1 MRAGCLVPCPV
12 CQRVG
17 HTASVMSGEAGSF
30 ELGTDGPMVILVGVD
45 GSAASLRAGA
55 YAAGLARRQQA
66 RLVVLY
72 VGPTASLATA
82 MPVAGAAMAAFEGEA
97 FDEMSADLR
106 RQVDMQARE
115 RGVAATFMARRGDPF
130 SELRRVADEVR
141 AEAVVVGASA
151 KAGHR
156 LVGSVAV
163 RLVRAGKWPVT
174 VVP

>member
-1 MRAGCLVPCPV
+1 VVHNA
-12 CQRVG
+12 RV
-17 HTASVMSGEAGSF
+17 TSGETASF
-30 ELGTDGPMVILVGVD
+30 ELGTDGPTVILAGVD
-45 GSAASLRAGA
+45 GSPSSLRAGA

-66 RLVVLY
+66 RLVVVY
-72 VGPTASLATA
+72 VSPLVTLATA
-82 MPVAGAAMAAFEGEA
+82 MPLAGVAVVGPQNEA
-97 FDEMSADLR
+97 FDEISDALR
-106 RQVDMQARE
+106 RQVEGQARE
-115 RGVAATFMARRGDPF
+115 RGITATFVARRGDAF

-151 KAGHR
+151 QAGHR